1 MSIVSFM
8 IQKIK
13 LRNFRNHEN
22 YELKI
27 EQPFVYIY
35 GENGSGKTSI
45 LESIYFAAT
54 TKSHRTT
61 DEKQLIQKDKPFA
74 QVKLEADK
82 HQYEITISKTGKRTF
97 IDGVE
102 KRRLSEFVGHFSV
115 VLFSPSDLELI
126 VGSPSVR
133 RQFVDL
139 EMLQI
144 DKHYLSLLN
153 QYKKILKQRNSLLK
167 KVKID
172 DDYTFLNILGEQ
184 LYDVGIKLINQ
195 RSIFVDEINIHLKEV
210 YKKFSNH
217 QIELIY
223 KPDVNEKQFKK
234 HLEKSQKQ
242 DILYQ
247 TTLAGPHRDD
257 LAFEFNGFEA
267 KNYASQGEQR
277 LIVISLKLALLEWI
291 ENKTNRQVILCL
303 DDVLSE
309 LDLDKQKILI
319 ENLPKH
325 HQIMMNSAIP
335 IENSQMQ
342 SIELKKEITYVKL

>member
-1 MSIVSFM
+1 M
-8 IQKIK
+8 IRKIK

-27 EQPFVYIY
+27 NQPFVYIY

-61 DEKQLIQKDKPFA
+61 DEKQLIQKDKLFA
-74 QVKLEADK
+74 QVKLETDR

-102 KRRLSEFVGHFSV
+102 KRRLSEFVGHLSV

-126 VGSPSVR
+126 SGAPNIR

-144 DKHYLSLLN
+144 NKSYLSLLN

-167 KVKID
+167 KVTIT
-172 DDYTFLNILGEQ
+172 DDYTFLNILGDQ
-184 LYDVGIKLINQ
+184 LYDVGIELIES
-195 RSIFVDEINIHLKEV
+195 RSVFVDEINGYLKNV
-210 YKKFSNH
+210 YKKFSSH
-217 QIELIY
+217 QISLIY
-223 KPDVNEKQFKK
+223 KPDVDEKQFKK
-234 HLEKSQKQ
+234 HLTKQQKQ

-247 TTLAGPHRDD
+247 NTLSGPHRDD
-257 LAFEFNGFEA
+257 LGFEFNGFDA

-291 ENKTNRQVILCL
+291 ENKTKRQVILCL

-319 ENLPKH
+319 ENLPEH

>member
-1 MSIVSFM
+1 M

-13 LRNFRNHEN
+13 IRNFRNHSDYQLN
-22 YELKI
+22 I
-27 EQPFVYIY
+27 NDSFVYIY

-45 LESIYFAAT
+45 LESIYFCAT

-61 DEKQLIQKDKPFA
+61 DEKQVIQKDKPFA

-102 KRRLSEFVGHFSV
+102 KRKLSEFVGHLSV

-126 VGSPSVR
+126 YGAPSVR

-144 DKHYLSLLN
+144 NKKYLSLLN

-167 KVKID
+167 RVKPD

-184 LYDVGIKLINQ
+184 LYDVGVELIDQ
-195 RSIFVDEINIHLKEV
+195 RREFVEELNIYLKDV
-210 YKKFSNH
+210 YAKFSEH
-217 QIELIY
+217 QIEMVY
-223 KPDVNEKQFKK
+223 KPDVDEKQFKK
-234 HLEKSQKQ
+234 HLEKQQKQ

-257 LAFEFNGFEA
+257 LFFEFNGFDA

-319 ENLPKH
+319 ENLPKQ
-325 HQIMMNSAIP
+325 HQIIMNSAIP

-342 SIELKKEITYVKL
+342 KIELKKEIAYVKL